1 MQRSLSSHFILL
13 ALSAFQIF
21 ILAKAFGPTTNN
33 HIIMSS
39 ALHACQVDDQMA
51 FTYESL
57 ASRLISR
64 YNADC
69 DKLMNNQLFVCIAG
83 GPGSGKST
91 LASAVAE
98 LVNERLQVDKY
109 KEDGAKAAVVLP
121 MDGFH
126 YTRSK
131 LQSMGSD
138 PDLPYTYEQLLAR
151 RGAEWTFDAE
161 ACVQQFTSARKEGEA
176 SLPVYSRVK
185 SDPID
190 DGVMLHKSTKIVL
203 LEGNYL
209 LAWKNKRWAPLASIF
224 DESWFI
230 ICKDLNEQ
238 RSRLIKRHLETW
250 SDEKS
255 KMWGVGEDGAGN
267 KADSND
273 MLNAVWI
280 DETSREFADLVIESL

>member
-1 MQRSLSSHFILL
+1 
-13 ALSAFQIF
+13 
-21 ILAKAFGPTTNN
+21 
-33 HIIMSS
+33 MSS
-39 ALHACQVDDQMA
+39 ALHECQVDDQMLS
-51 FTYESL
+51 TYESL
-57 ASRLISR
+57 ASRLIAR
-64 YNADC
+64 YNADSN
-69 DKLMNNQLFVCIAG
+69 KLTNNQLFVCIAG

-91 LASAVAE
+91 LASAVAK
-98 LVNERLQVDKY
+98 LVNERMQVDKH
-109 KEDGAKAAVVLP
+109 KEDDVAKAIVLP

-138 PDLPYTYEQLLAR
+138 PDFPYTYEQLLAR

-161 ACVQQFTSARKEGEA
+161 ACIKAFTLARKEGEA
-176 SLPVYSRVK
+176 SLPIYSRVK

-230 ICKDLNEQ
+230 TCKDADEQ
-238 RSRLIKRHLETW
+238 RSRLVKRHLETW
-250 SDEKS
+250 SEEKT
-255 KMWGVGEDGAGN
+255 KMWGAGEIGAGN

-280 DETSREFADLVIESL
+280 DEMSKEFADLVIESL